1 MSAASDALY
10 DRALAGWPQP
20 CETRFVYT
28 GLGRAHVIASG
39 DPSAPALL
47 LIHGA
52 GLNATLWA
60 RQIPAFNAYFRT
72 YAVDLPGQTGRS
84 ARVRMPTR
92 GSAMADWIAAVLDG
106 LGLEQTM
113 VLGASLGGWVS
124 LLFAAHYP
132 ERVRKLALLV
142 PGGIAPAKI
151 VGGLQMLV
159 YAALVGQRGYER
171 LFRAMAHNDL
181 DADTLDLLVTS
192 TQAQS
197 LRTAIAPPRLADDVL
212 QRVTMPTLILVGE
225 TDFFFPPD
233 RVMARA
239 RALLPKATIHQLP
252 ESDHLLMRDQPELMM
267 RELMP
272 FLTS

>member
-1 MSAASDALY
+1 MSTACDALY
-10 DRALAGWPQP
+10 DRALAAWPQP
-20 CETRFVYT
+20 CETRFIDT
-28 GLGRAHVIASG
+28 ALGKAHVVISG
-39 DPSAPALL
+39 DANLPALL

-60 RQIPAFNAYFRT
+60 RQIGAFSAHFRT
-72 YAVDLPGQTGRS
+72 YAIDLPGQTGRS
-84 ARVRMPTR
+84 AHVRMPTR
-92 GSAMADWIAAVLDG
+92 GSAMADWIADVLDG
-106 LGLEQTM
+106 LDVEQTM

-142 PGGIAPAKI
+142 PGGVVPAKI
-151 VGGLQMLV
+151 AGGLQMLA
-159 YAALVGQRGYER
+159 YAALSGRRGYER
-171 LFRAMAHNDL
+171 LFRAMAFKDL
-181 DADTLDLLVTS
+181 DADTLDLLVTA

-197 LRTAIAPPRLADDVL
+197 LRTAIAPPKLPDDVL
-212 QRVTMPTLILVGE
+212 RRVTMPTLILVGE

-239 RALLPKATIHQLP
+239 KALLPDAIIHQLP
-252 ESDHLLMRDQPELMM
+252 ESDHLLIRDQPVLMM